1 MNNKNVQPTSFAP
14 AERADQKELRLM
26 AGDLAKVSL
35 LQELYAALE
44 IIILILNRQRQII
57 FANKRLLE
65 FLGINSL
72 DAVIGQRFGEV
83 FDCVHA
89 CEEKGGCGTTEF
101 CSQCGAINAIIK
113 SQSSNQ
119 KIVQECR
126 ILRKHDKEALDIK
139 ISASPIIIGDKVYTI
154 LAMEDIGDK
163 KRRRVLE
170 RLFFHDIMNSAVGVR
185 ALSEL
190 LPNVPEPEVPEVGR
204 MINTGANSMVMEID
218 SQKELA
224 AIESNELIPKFAE
237 VNIAKLFETIDA
249 IYKNHGVAKGKHLI
263 IHPVDPQL
271 SVHTD
276 ATLLGRVLGNMI
288 KNACEASAPG
298 ETVTIG
304 FEHLDDKEARLSVHN
319 PAVMPREV
327 QLQIF
332 QRSFSTKGEGRGLGT
347 YSIKLITERYLKGKA
362 DFTSA
367 PEKGTVFYIN
377 LPIAATQK
385 NQPRIDTD
393 SHGAG
398 K

>member
-14 AERADQKELRLM
+14 AERAGQKELRLM

-190 LPNVPEPEVPEVGR
+190 LPNVPEPEVSEVGR

-218 SQKELA
+218 SQKELV
-224 AIESNELIPKFAE
+224 AIESNALIPKFAE
-237 VNIAKLFETIDA
+237 VNIAKLFETINA
-249 IYKNHGVAKGKHLI
+249 IYKNHAVAKGKHLI
-263 IHPVDPQL
+263 IRTVDPQL

-304 FEHLDDKEARLSVHN
+304 FECLDDKEARLSVHN

-377 LPIAATQK
+377 LPIAATQRK
-385 NQPRIDTD
+385 STAYGR
-393 SHGAG
+393 
-398 K
+398 